1 MHQIN
6 FITLLIVFLQ
16 IFISLAFANASSK
29 LENNLKLSKLI
40 DLENPWGMD
49 LIDSDNILITEK
61 KGTLSIYNFLNKKII
76 EKIYFKDVFLKRQ
89 GGLLDVLY
97 IKHNKKQ
104 FAYTC
109 YQDLKTDLVIAR
121 HEIKNNKFFNKKIIF
136 NSEHRSN
143 NGVHFGCR
151 MIDYKGSIMIS
162 LGDRGD
168 RNNSQNSKNYPG
180 TILKLNYQ
188 GISDVN
194 VENWKSGIFSIGHR
208 NPQGL
213 MYLKEFD
220 EVWSH
225 EHGPKGGDEIN
236 IIKKNKNYGWPIVTY
251 GKEYWGGKIGVN
263 RPVEGYEEPIWKW
276 IPSIAPSGITY
287 YNKNSIKSFKNKILV
302 GSLKFRSLY
311 VIELKNKRPI
321 SEIGILKNKIGRI
334 RDVLTHPNGYVLLIS
349 DEKNGGL
356 FKLEKN

>member
-1 MHQIN
+1 MHQIK
-6 FITLLIVFLQ
+6 FTTLLIVFLQ
-16 IFISLAFANASSK
+16 ILISLAFANASSK

-104 FAYTC
+104 FVYTC

-121 HEIKNNKFFNKKIIF
+121 HEIKKNKFFNKKIIF

-151 MIDYKGSIMIS
+151 MIDYKGSILIS

-168 RNNSQNSKNYPG
+168 RNNSQNPKNYPG

-188 GISDVN
+188 GIPDVN
-194 VENWKSGIFSIGHR
+194 GYGTGDQLVHVNVWTPKKLSSEEKKILEGLRNSPNFEPKPSKSDKGFFEKV
-208 NPQGL
+208 
-213 MYLKEFD
+213 KEFF
-220 EVWSH
+220 
-225 EHGPKGGDEIN
+225 N
-236 IIKKNKNYGWPIVTY
+236 
-251 GKEYWGGKIGVN
+251 
-263 RPVEGYEEPIWKW
+263 
-276 IPSIAPSGITY
+276 
-287 YNKNSIKSFKNKILV
+287 
-302 GSLKFRSLY
+302 
-311 VIELKNKRPI
+311 
-321 SEIGILKNKIGRI
+321 
-334 RDVLTHPNGYVLLIS
+334 
-349 DEKNGGL
+349 
-356 FKLEKN
+356 